1 MSVIQAITLAG
12 GFTKVASKNNTNVT
26 RIIDGQ
32 EQKIRV
38 AVDDIG
44 NGRERNFLLKPGD
57 IVFVPESFF

>member
-44 NGRERNFLLKPGD
+44 NGRERNFLLKPGV